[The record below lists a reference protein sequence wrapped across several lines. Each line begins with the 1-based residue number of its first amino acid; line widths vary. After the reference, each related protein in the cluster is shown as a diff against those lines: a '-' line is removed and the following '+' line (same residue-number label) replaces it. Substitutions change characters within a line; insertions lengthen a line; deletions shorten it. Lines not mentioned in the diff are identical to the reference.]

1 MVRIVRRRIDLASLA
16 AEVSRSRYGAVV
28 TFAGVVRERSDD
40 DRDVTGLSYE
50 AYEPM
55 AVAEIERI
63 IEEARERFGDC
74 EAEVEHRIGDLA
86 IGDVSVGIAVASPH
100 RAQAF
105 DACEYIIDELKH
117 RAPIWKRE
125 HYTDGPSEWKACA
138 HDEAPH

>member
-1 MVRIVRRRIDLASLA
+1 MVRIVRRRIDVAALA
-16 AEVSRSRYGAVV
+16 AEVSRSRFGATV

-50 AYEPM
+50 AYDSM
-55 AVAEIERI
+55 AIAEIERI

-74 EAEVEHRIGDLA
+74 EAEVEHRTGDL
-86 IGDVSVGIAVASPH
+86 DVGEISVGIAVASAH

-125 HYTDGPSEWKACA
+125 HYSAGDAEWKACA
-138 HDEAPH
+138 HGEVRQ